1 MQRLALVQSNVSS
14 FLMGSKTTVKVP
26 VNLSLKQIEFSNV
39 LPIFWFFKL
48 DLRNNWRYVHI
59 KKKKSRSKNEDSK
72 LKENEVFVDR

>member
-39 LPIFWFFKL
+39 LPIFL
-48 DLRNNWRYVHI
+48 
-59 KKKKSRSKNEDSK
+59 
-72 LKENEVFVDR
+72 VFQIGPEK